1 MLLGSAQVETTL
13 LALKIAFLVL
23 LYLFIWRIVRS
34 AARDIRVPQESMILG
49 PQQAAALG
57 LVAPPPAAY
66 EFGSFVV
73 LQSPELEEGAA
84 FALGVEP
91 LSVGRGAVNDIVL
104 AGDEF
109 SSTRHARFE
118 PRRDGVYVEDVGSTN
133 GTFVN
138 DELLDPRAAPDA
150 RRRDPD
156 RRHLPEVRRMTNLR
170 LGQAAGETDTGRKR
184 RRNEDA
190 FVCAPP
196 LFAVADGMGGAQAG
210 EVASGL
216 AAAALR
222 ETQVD
227 AGGEERVGELV
238 REANRRVH
246 QRATSDA
253 AASGMGTT
261 MTVAFVAPDGIVW
274 FGHVGDS
281 RAYLLRGG
289 KLEQLTD
296 DHSLVAELVRR
307 GELSP
312 AQAEVHP
319 QRSVITRALGTD
331 PEVAVDTFSLEPEPG
346 DVVLL
351 CSDGL
356 SSFVAGPTIEQIIT
370 RFRHDLRGAAH
381 GLIHAAN
388 RAGGDDNITA
398 VLFEL
403 VADGKTEPDE
413 RTREYP
419 TAPDDAVTI
428 HPGDGVRLPAADDTM
443 VMPAVA
449 VQTAEAGPGKR
460 ALALLVIVV
469 LIALI
474 ALLVWRGLAN

>member
-1 MLLGSAQVETTL
+1 M
-13 LALKIAFLVL
+13 
-23 LYLFIWRIVRS
+23 
-34 AARDIRVPQESMILG
+34 
-49 PQQAAALG
+49 
-57 LVAPPPAAY
+57 
-66 EFGSFVV
+66 
-73 LQSPELEEGAA
+73 
-84 FALGVEP
+84 
-91 LSVGRGAVNDIVL
+91 SVGAVGRESN
-104 AGDEF
+104 
-109 SSTRHARFE
+109 
-118 PRRDGVYVEDVGSTN
+118 
-133 GTFVN
+133 
-138 DELLDPRAAPDA
+138 
-150 RRRDPD
+150 
-156 RRHLPEVRRMTNLR
+156 
-170 LGQAAGETDTGRKR
+170 TGNKR
-184 RRNEDA
+184 RRNEDS
-190 FVCAPP
+190 FVVAPP

-210 EVASGL
+210 EVASKL
-216 AAAALR
+216 AAAAL
-222 ETQVD
+222 EDTD
-227 AGGEERVGELV
+227 PGTAGGEERVVALIQ
-238 REANRRVH
+238 EANRRVYE
-246 QRATSDA
+246 RSNADPS
-253 AASGMGTT
+253 ASGMGTT
-261 MTVAFVAPDGIVW
+261 ITAALVEGTRVT

-281 RAYLLRGG
+281 RAYLLRGD

-331 PEVAVDTFSLEPEPG
+331 PEVAVDTFKLEPEPG

-428 HPGDGVRLPAADDTM
+428 HPGEGVRLPAADDTM

-469 LIALI
+469 LTALI
-474 ALLVWRGLAN
+474 LLLVWRGLAN